1 MKLKV
6 DRNARVP
13 IYLQLSQQ
21 IRELIFNGS
30 LVDGYSLPSERALA
44 GELGVHRNTIVRAYS
59 ELRDEGLLTSYQ
71 GVGYRVRYKSIY
83 EGMIKKNVN
92 WEALVRDDFTD
103 FQMDFDELFSRSY
116 EADIISFGGGVAAR
130 EPYRPDEIADVLSRA
145 LNRKRDNAYF
155 YTPYKGDP
163 QLRRRISEFMSLK
176 GVITKPGNIQI
187 LSGNN
192 QALDFILDLMLSP
205 GDRILAQEPLSPD
218 VHRTIKLA
226 GGKLITVPVDEDGMI
241 CDNLEAIIESEHPRF
256 IYVDSSFSNPTG
268 AFLTIERRRK
278 LLELS
283 YRYRIPIIEDD
294 EGSELYYDIDRV
306 PSIKSMDEGN
316 NVIYMYSF
324 SLTMMPGI
332 SVSFVVADR
341 MIIETLSGMVSVRIA
356 SLDWTPQMLMLEYM
370 NDGIFFRRLDEFRNI
385 CRIKRDIMCSYL
397 DEISAESGLSYIRP
411 KGGVYI
417 WVRLPDGIDSR
428 KLLEELQKQGVTF
441 IPGHVF
447 YLKKTAGNDRMRLN
461 YSYPT
466 EDEIRKGM
474 VKLRKI
480 IKKFKQNIQIKT
492 LL

>member
-1 MKLKV
+1 M
-6 DRNARVP
+6 
-13 IYLQLSQQ
+13 
-21 IRELIFNGS
+21 
-30 LVDGYSLPSERALA
+30 
-44 GELGVHRNTIVRAYS
+44 
-59 ELRDEGLLTSYQ
+59 
-71 GVGYRVRYKSIY
+71 
-83 EGMIKKNVN
+83 
-92 WEALVRDDFTD
+92 
-103 FQMDFDELFSRSY
+103 
-116 EADIISFGGGVAAR
+116 
-130 EPYRPDEIADVLSRA
+130 
-145 LNRKRDNAYF
+145 
-155 YTPYKGDP
+155 
-163 QLRRRISEFMSLK
+163 
-176 GVITKPGNIQI
+176 
-187 LSGNN
+187 
-192 QALDFILDLMLSP
+192 
-205 GDRILAQEPLSPD
+205 
-218 VHRTIKLA
+218 
-226 GGKLITVPVDEDGMI
+226 PVDEDGMI

-341 MIIETLSGMVSVRIA
+341 MIIEKLSGMVSVRIA

-370 NDGIFFRRLDEFRNI
+370 NDGTFFRRLDEFRNI
-385 CRIKRDIMCSYL
+385 CRIKREIMCSYL
-397 DEISAESGLSYIRP
+397 DEISAESGLSYIKP

-447 YLKKTAGNDRMRLN
+447 YLKKTAGNDHMRLN

-466 EDEIRKGM
+466 EDEIKEGM
-474 VKLRKI
+474 VKLRKT

-492 LL
+492 LI